1 MIVDVP
7 NAISLGADVS
17 IGGRRL
23 LALVLVSAYRDD
35 C

>member
-1 MIVDVP
+1 MSVDVP

-17 IGGRRL
+17 IGDRRL
-23 LALVLVSAYRDD
+23 LALVPGSAYRDD